1 MRRLVIATLALLTMA
16 LAAGCGGDD
25 TVEGPTPAAPDKMKL
40 TSPAFR
46 AGGTIP
52 KQFTCDGDNVS
63 PPLEWSKPPPGADE
77 LALLVEDPDAPGG
90 TFVHWI
96 VYRISPDASGV
107 SEGGVPAQ
115 AVEGENS
122 FGDERYGGPC
132 PPEGKEAHRYVFS
145 IYALREGL
153 DPGSDASTS
162 ELRDEIGRTAIVRG
176 QLTAKYGR

>member
-1 MRRLVIATLALLTMA
+1 MPKLVIATLVVVTAA
-16 LAAGCGGDD
+16 FAAGCGGD
-25 TVEGPTPAAPDKMKL
+25 TVEGPSPAAPDEMKL
-40 TSPAFR
+40 TSSAF
-46 AGGTIP
+46 GQGETIP
-52 KQFTCDGDNVS
+52 KRYTCDGDNVS

-96 VYRISPDASGV
+96 VYRIDTATSSV
-107 SEGGVPAQ
+107 SEDSVPVE

-122 FGDERYGGPC
+122 FGDKGYGGPC
-132 PPEGKEAHRYVFS
+132 PPEGKTAHRYVFS

-153 DPGSDASTS
+153 DPGGDVSTS